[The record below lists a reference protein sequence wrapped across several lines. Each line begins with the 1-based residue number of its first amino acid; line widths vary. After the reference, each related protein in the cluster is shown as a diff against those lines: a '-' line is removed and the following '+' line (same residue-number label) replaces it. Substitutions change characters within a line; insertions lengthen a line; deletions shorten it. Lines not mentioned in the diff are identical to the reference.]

1 MAKIVANPALELAF
15 ACDLFAPD
23 AVQQSALIPDAAKR
37 ATLDDFES
45 TNPQP
50 AARRRGGAPLGLE
63 GACERPTATAHR

>member
-15 ACDLFAPD
+15 VCDLLAPA

-45 TNPQP
+45 TNPQLVVEVAHP
-50 AARRRGGAPLGLE
+50 SVSKAHVRAPPQRTR
-63 GACERPTATAHR
+63 C